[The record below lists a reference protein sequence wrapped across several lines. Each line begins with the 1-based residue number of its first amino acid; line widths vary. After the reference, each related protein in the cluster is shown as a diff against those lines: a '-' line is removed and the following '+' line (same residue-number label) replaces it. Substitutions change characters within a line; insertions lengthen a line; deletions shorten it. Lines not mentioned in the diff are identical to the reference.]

1 MVNQRQLIELSKL
14 PIYLRHKDVPYG
26 NKNWNELQNSN
37 GFLKEDNNIIE
48 EIKLP
53 EKNEFFD
60 VTYRI
65 SFPYNFEK
73 SNSKKLFVF
82 GTSEYQN
89 IDGHY
94 LNGNPKEKNT
104 RDNLKLIT
112 SSNWS
117 KKGFINAGFDSGQVI
132 VIPCGVD
139 HKTYYSIKD
148 EKKDKIR
155 KNLGINKDDLVI
167 SNIGSMTENKGIDY
181 LLVAF
186 FILKKKYKNLKLILK
201 DQSNLYQV
209 YASQYIKKMQ
219 SSKYSNL
226 LDEQALRDIIII
238 SKNLSVSSLNE
249 LYNISDCYVSP
260 YRAEGFNLT
269 PLEASACGIP
279 IVVTKGGSTDDYF
292 DTKLGLQIESKLINY
307 KNKTMLEPNLD
318 SLIDNLSSILSKSK
332 NFDKEKASN
341 YVYDNYNWEKITK
354 KLFDTF
360 KQ

>member
-1 MVNQRQLIELSKL
+1 M
-14 PIYLRHKDVPYG
+14 
-26 NKNWNELQNSN
+26 
-37 GFLKEDNNIIE
+37 
-48 EIKLP
+48 
-53 EKNEFFD
+53 
-60 VTYRI
+60 
-65 SFPYNFEK
+65 
-73 SNSKKLFVF
+73 
-82 GTSEYQN
+82 
-89 IDGHY
+89 
-94 LNGNPKEKNT
+94 
-104 RDNLKLIT
+104 
-112 SSNWS
+112 
-117 KKGFINAGFDSGQVI
+117 
-132 VIPCGVD
+132 
-139 HKTYYSIKD
+139 
-148 EKKDKIR
+148 
-155 KNLGINKDDLVI
+155 
-167 SNIGSMTENKGIDY
+167 
-181 LLVAF
+181 
-186 FILKKKYKNLKLILK
+186 ILK